1 MNVEYPVAYEVGD
14 VVFTCIGNLLFRQ
27 VSAASACWSNH
38 VGIIIGHDGEDYI
51 VAESKVPLS
60 QTTTLSKFIARSVDG
75 RYGIRRLNGGL
86 SEAQKR
92 AIVEQVPERL
102 NVLYHTG
109 FKYESSRQFC
119 SKFVFDIYRDAL
131 SVPIGKVETFNTLLS
146 NNPDARLQ
154 FWHLWFMGSIPWER
168 KTVTPASLWF
178 FPSLFS
184 VFNSHP
190 EAAENRPDW
199 YQR

>member
-1 MNVEYPVAYEVGD
+1 MNVNYPTAYEVGD

-38 VGIIIGHDGEDYI
+38 VGIIIGHDGKDYI

-60 QTTTLSKFIARSVDG
+60 QTTTLTKFVSRSVDG
-75 RYGIRRLNGGL
+75 RYGVRRLEGGL
-86 SEAQKR
+86 TEQQKQSL
-92 AIVEQVPERL
+92 VEKVPERL
-102 NVLYHTG
+102 KVLYHTG

-119 SKFVFDIYRDAL
+119 SKFVFDLYREGLSISIGKIETFDAL
-131 SVPIGKVETFNTLLS
+131 LS
-146 NNPDARLQ
+146 SNPDAKLQ
-154 FWHLWFMGSIPWER
+154 FWHFWFLGAIPWDR

-178 FPSLFS
+178 YPTLVP

-190 EAAENRPDW
+190 DANETEPDW
-199 YQR
+199 YYH

>member
-1 MNVEYPVAYEVGD
+1 MSYEYPAPYEVGD

-60 QTTTLSKFIARSVDG
+60 QTTTLKKFIARSVDG

-86 SEAQKR
+86 SEAQKQ
-92 AIVEQVPERL
+92 AIVEQVPSRL

-109 FKYESSRQFC
+109 FKYDSPRQFC

-131 SVPIGKVETFNTLLS
+131 SVPVGKVETFNTLLS

-154 FWHLWFMGSIPWER
+154 FWHLWFLGSIPWER

-178 FPSLFS
+178 YPSLNP

-190 EAAENRPDW
+190 DATENRPDW
-199 YQR
+199 YHH